1 MANIM
6 RWRYGETNPVTLPVD
21 SATDIEIGDMVLLDT
36 DDAKPASS
44 INDIGG
50 AGPPDLAA
58 AQEQFHDSFVGVAM
72 QRSRAGD
79 TQAIRIATSGV
90 FEFDAASA
98 TFELGDRMAV
108 AQDAGTALEDQKVVG
123 VAQNV
128 PKRAVGRVA
137 KRVASADTKVLVEI
151 SSTMMRDGPQASA

>member
-50 AGPPDLAA
+50 AGPATLAA
-58 AQEQFHDSFVGVAM
+58 AQEQLHDSFVGVAM

-90 FEFDAASA
+90 FEFDCHSA
-98 TFELGDRMAV
+98 TFEFGDR
-108 AQDAGTALEDQKVVG
+108 VG
-123 VAQNV
+123 VESSDNEPLADQSVVRVTENE
-128 PKRAVGRVA
+128 PQLSIGQVA
-137 KRVASADTKVLVEI
+137 KRVTTADTKVLVQI
-151 SSTMMRDGPQASA
+151 LSTVMRDGPMEG

>member
-21 SATDIEIGDMVLLDT
+21 SATDIEIGDLIRLDT

-50 AGPPDLAA
+50 GGPATLAV
-58 AQEQFHDSFVGVAM
+58 AQELFHDAFTGVAM

-79 TQAIRIATSGV
+79 TQPIRIATSGV

-98 TFELGDRMAV
+98 TFELGDRVGV
-108 AQDAGTALEDQKVVG
+108 AQDGGSALEDQKVVG

-128 PKRAVGRVA
+128 PQRAVGRVA

-151 SSTMMRDGPQASA
+151 SSTTMRDGPQASA